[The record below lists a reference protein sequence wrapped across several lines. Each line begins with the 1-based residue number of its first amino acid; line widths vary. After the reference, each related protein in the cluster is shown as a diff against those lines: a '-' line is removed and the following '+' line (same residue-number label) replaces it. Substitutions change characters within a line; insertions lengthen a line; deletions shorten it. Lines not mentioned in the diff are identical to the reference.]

1 MIKRVKNLKPSGL
14 LSQDTYRD
22 YIASFESETNRGI
35 ATLVILKII
44 KNSGENG
51 IYGYKILEELKR
63 ETQDMLV
70 IEQGRLYPA
79 LRKLENWGPKGQELQ
94 LVTSKSITKEG
105 SRRARNYYSI
115 TQEGNMIFHH
125 LEGVFFT
132 LLQSISGLM
141 DFELELRRENTIF
154 CPNCSNMI
162 PLAEEINYCEI
173 CGNNIMDLKEKKQE
187 IENK

>member
-1 MIKRVKNLKPSGL
+1 MIKRVKNLTSTAL
-14 LSQDTYRD
+14 LSQETYRD

-35 ATLVILKII
+35 ATLLILKII

-79 LRKLENWGPKGQELQ
+79 LRKLEKWGPMGKELE
-94 LVTSKSITKEG
+94 LVKSSGKIMKEG
-105 SRRARNYYSI
+105 ARRPRNYYHI
-115 TQEGNMIFHH
+115 TEKGIMILHH

-132 LLQSISGLM
+132 MLQSISGSRLM
-141 DFELELRRENTIF
+141 DFTLDFKRRNTIY
-154 CPNCSNMI
+154 CPNCSNLMPI
-162 PLAEEINYCEI
+162 SEDLKYCGI
-173 CGNNIMDLKEKKQE
+173 CGNYVEDLKK
-187 IENK
+187 